1 MNQVKPKNATTIAGL
16 LDERSEGIAARYD
29 FRSYRCALH
38 IGATL
43 VRPRTVHSRWQGF
56 PVSQEHRSCPPFH
69 CLFDSILL
77 SSAQEAAHFALR
89 KEPNYFTRLNN

>member
-43 VRPRTVHSRWQGF
+43 VRPRTVRSQWQGILCESRAPKLSAF
-56 PVSQEHRSCPPFH
+56 PLPVRCNPSFKRTGSRSFRASQRTQLFH
-69 CLFDSILL
+69 
-77 SSAQEAAHFALR
+77 SSQ
-89 KEPNYFTRLNN
+89 